1 MATRDAQQGA
11 PAEHDLGAYLKAIR
25 RRMPLILLLTGVVT
39 AVAVVLSLAQTKEY
53 EATSRVVLSQTD
65 PINSII
71 ESSQPVNYDPEA
83 ARNTLVSLI
92 KIEPVADRVKAAEGL
107 NDSAGELLDKVT
119 TEVESNSDIVL
130 IKALDADPNT
140 AADIANGFA
149 EQYQLY
155 RQDTVRASLNDAADV
170 TRSNIERL
178 SPEEQASEQGRDL
191 RAELRQIEI
200 LAAAQRGGV
209 EVAETADVPTDPA
222 KPRPLL
228 NGVLAFVLGFGF
240 AVAIAVGIE
249 FIDRRLKDEEDVE
262 NAFNLPVLATIP
274 RPARRSQTV
283 VPGEDR
289 GQFEGYSALATNLRF
304 FELGPELESIM
315 ITSPGPAE
323 GKTSVTLGTARALAA
338 LDLRVIAIE
347 ADLRRPAFGRFGIG
361 RGAGLSTVLAG
372 VSDVDSSLIEV
383 DASTLS
389 RVDGT
394 PPARAR
400 TFHVLPAGPVPPNPQ
415 ALLARPMMT
424 HVIEDA
430 RAMADV
436 VLVDVPPLG
445 AVNDPVTLANLVD
458 GVVLIAHLGRTTRDA
473 SRRTLQLLGN
483 VDARLLGVVVTGA
496 APGEGYYG
504 AYTSPSAGREPLA
517 ADRT

>member
-1 MATRDAQQGA
+1 MAADDVKTGA
-11 PAEHDLGAYLKAIR
+11 PADHDLGAYLKAIR

-39 AVAVVLSLAQTKEY
+39 AVAVLLSLAQTKQY
-53 EATSRVVLSQTD
+53 EATSRVVLSQSD
-65 PINSII
+65 PINNII
-71 ESSQPVNYDPEA
+71 QSAQPINYDPEA

-92 KIEPVADRVKAAEGL
+92 KLEPVAERVKTAEGL
-107 NDSAGELLDKVT
+107 DYSTSELLDKVE

-130 IKALDADPNT
+130 VKALDPDPQT
-140 AADIANGFA
+140 AADIATGFA

-155 RQDTVRASLNDAADV
+155 RQDTVRAQLEDAADV
-170 TRSNIERL
+170 TRANIERL
-178 SPEEQASEQGRDL
+178 SPEEEASEQGRDL
-191 RAELRQIEI
+191 RAQLRQLEI

-222 KPRPLL
+222 KPKPLL
-228 NGVLAFVLGFGF
+228 NGILAFILGFAF
-240 AVAIAVGIE
+240 AVAIAVAIE

-262 NAFNLPVLATIP
+262 NAFGMPILATIP
-274 RPARRSQTV
+274 RPARRSQTI

-315 ITSPGPAE
+315 ITSPGPSE

-347 ADLRRPAFGRFGIG
+347 ADLRRPTFSRYGIG

-383 DASTLS
+383 DASSLT

-445 AVNDPVTLANLVD
+445 TVNDPVTLANLVD
-458 GVVLIAHLGRTTRDA
+458 GVVLVAHIGRTTRDA
-473 SRRTLQLLGN
+473 SRRTLRLLSN

-504 AYTSPSAGREPLA
+504 AYTSASATGVPLA
-517 ADRT
+517 ADNT

>member
-1 MATRDAQQGA
+1 MAADDVQPGA
-11 PAEHDLGAYLKAIR
+11 PADHDLGAYLKAIR

-53 EATSRVVLSQTD
+53 EATARVVVSQTD
-65 PINSII
+65 PINNII
-71 ESSQPVNYDPEA
+71 QTAQPVNYDPEA

-92 KIEPVADRVKAAEGL
+92 KLEPVAEAVKQAENL
-107 NDSAGELLDKVT
+107 DYSTDELLDKVT
-119 TEVESNSDIVL
+119 TEVESNSDIVA
-130 IKALDADPNT
+130 IKALDPDPQT
-140 AADIANGFA
+140 AADIATGFA
-149 EQYQLY
+149 DQYQLY
-155 RQDTVRASLNDAADV
+155 RQETVRASLNDAADV

-200 LAAAQRGGV
+200 LAAAQRGGI
-209 EVAETADVPTDPA
+209 EVAEAADVPTDPA
-222 KPRPLL
+222 KPKPML
-228 NGVLAFVLGFGF
+228 NGILAFILGLVF
-240 AVAIAVGIE
+240 AVAIAVAME

-262 NAFNLPVLATIP
+262 NAFALPILATIP
-274 RPARRSQTV
+274 RPARRSQTI

-315 ITSPGPAE
+315 ITSPGPSE

-347 ADLRRPAFGRFGIG
+347 ADLRRPTFARYGIG

-372 VSDVDSSLIEV
+372 VSDVDSTLIEV
-383 DASTLS
+383 DASTLT

-394 PPARAR
+394 PSARTR

-445 AVNDPVTLANLVD
+445 TVNDPVTLANLVD
-458 GVVLIAHLGRTTRDA
+458 GVVLVAHIGRTTRDA
-473 SRRTLQLLGN
+473 SRRTLRLLSN
-483 VDARLLGVVVTGA
+483 VDARMLGVVVTGA

-504 AYTSPSAGREPLA
+504 AYTSPSATGVPLA
-517 ADRT
+517 ADNT